1 MSNLEMRTKT
11 YEFDGVNIQLRTL
24 KDTQQFED
32 VDNAAEKL
40 GINSTVWPL
49 FGVLWPAGEILAKL
63 MVTKKIEGLRILE
76 MGCGV
81 GLPSLVL
88 NSRDADISSSDQH
101 PLSETFL
108 SENTKLNKS
117 ADIPFY
123 VSDWANFDK
132 ELGKFD
138 LIIGSDLLYQPDHAA
153 LLANFVKNYANDKAE
168 VMLVDPRRGN
178 ISKFKKEMTL
188 LDFTHEVTY
197 FEGFKGQVITFNRQ

>member
-1 MSNLEMRTKT
+1 MSTLQMRYRT
-11 YEFDGVNIQLRTL
+11 YEFDGVDIHLRTL
-24 KDTQQFED
+24 KDTQQFDD
-32 VDNAAEKL
+32 VDNEAEKL

-49 FGVLWPAGEILAKL
+49 FGVLWPAGEVLAKL
-63 MVTKKIEGLRILE
+63 MVKKKIDGLRILE

-108 SENTKLNKS
+108 GENTKLNKS
-117 ADIPFY
+117 ADIPFF
-123 VSDWANFDK
+123 VSDWAKFDK

-153 LLANFVKNYANDKAE
+153 LQANFVKNYANDTAE

-188 LDFTHEVTY
+188 LDFSHEVTH